1 MATRRGSKKVVKG
14 TSHPSLTH
22 TFAARL
28 RQVRTERNWSLETV
42 IDQGA
47 GGSPGR
53 LSKLERAIMSPT
65 LRSVEELA
73 RVLEIDPIDLF
84 IDPTV
89 NARHRVVD
97 ASGRASKAA
106 LAAASVLLEP
116 GAPREPTVRQV
127 RAQLDA
133 LAPWARAAVSPVI
146 EACAPRSHGD
156 AADVLLDLTGPQLA
170 AVAAVIDTLERVVPA
185 VESSP
190 TTGTLVSLPLRVAR

>member
-84 IDPTV
+84 IDPSS
-89 NARHRVVD
+89 NPRHRVVD
-97 ASGRASKAA
+97 ASARASKAA
-106 LAAASVLLEP
+106 LAAASVLLDP
-116 GAPREPTVRQV
+116 GAPREPSVRQV

-133 LAPWARAAVSPVI
+133 LPPWARAALRPVI
-146 EACAPRSHGD
+146 DACAPQSHGD

-170 AVAAVIDTLERVVPA
+170 AVAAVIDTLERVRPSFEGEPRAGAPA
-185 VESSP
+185 
-190 TTGTLVSLPLRVAR
+190 GRALRVVR